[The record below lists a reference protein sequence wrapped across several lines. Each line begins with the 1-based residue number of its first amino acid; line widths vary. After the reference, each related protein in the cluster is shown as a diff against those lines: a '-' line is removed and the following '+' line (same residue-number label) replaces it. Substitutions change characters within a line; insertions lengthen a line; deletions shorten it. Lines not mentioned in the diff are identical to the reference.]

1 MIISGKA
8 ISIFFFKFSI
18 LQYLLGQGLSL
29 SKLIKLEKIAQPFI
43 QAKNKFKK
51 LFYIFVDFLL
61 FKFSNFM

>member
-8 ISIFFFKFSI
+8 ISIFFLNLVF
-18 LQYLLGQGLSL
+18 LLGQGLSL

-43 QAKNKFKK
+43 KAKNKFKK